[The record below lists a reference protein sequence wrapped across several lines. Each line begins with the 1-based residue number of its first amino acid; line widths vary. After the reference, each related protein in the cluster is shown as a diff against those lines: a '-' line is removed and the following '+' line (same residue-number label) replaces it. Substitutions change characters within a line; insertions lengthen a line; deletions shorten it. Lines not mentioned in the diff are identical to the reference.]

1 MILFIIKSI
10 EVIAIKTYYIE
21 KMDKHKIIGRKIQF
35 ENDNIKIYEYSIED
49 GGYNN
54 FAQVINDIKKFIC
67 EHEEPPIVAFTHP
80 ENVEGL

>member
-35 ENDNIKIYEYSIED
+35 ENDNIKKRKKYTKISKKI
-49 GGYNN
+49 
-54 FAQVINDIKKFIC
+54 IIK
-67 EHEEPPIVAFTHP
+67 
-80 ENVEGL
+80 